1 MKKRTSPSSE
11 LQQPYFIEDN
21 TISVSDIILIIAR
34 NLKIILIIPSI
45 LCLTTIIYSIFI
57 AKPVFTSTSKIM
69 SSSGG
74 GASQAANLAAQFGI
88 NIPTG
93 QSEPKWVY
101 PEIIKSRT
109 LARAVLK
116 QKFDTYKF
124 GPDKSLLQILTFGNR
139 KPKSSPSILEINGVN
154 SLLGMIRVSEDVK
167 TGILTLQ
174 IDASEPVLASEI
186 NRVIIEELDIHQ
198 QMYNKNKTSET
209 KQFIEERI
217 VDVETELMASEED
230 LKVFMDRNRR
240 IENSPALQLE
250 RQRLGREVTVLTG
263 VFTTLKQQL
272 ETTKIEEV
280 KESNYVIVID
290 PPEVPLH
297 RSKPK
302 RKIMVVFAG
311 FLGLGLGILLAF
323 IKDYSLNREIE
334 EKEKMVEAKLL
345 FLESITKFFPK
356 KLR

>member
-93 QSEPKWVY
+93 QSETKWVY

-186 NRVIIEELDIHQ
+186 NRVFDQ
-198 QMYNKNKTSET
+198 K
-209 KQFIEERI
+209 
-217 VDVETELMASEED
+217 A
-230 LKVFMDRNRR
+230 
-240 IENSPALQLE
+240 
-250 RQRLGREVTVLTG
+250 
-263 VFTTLKQQL
+263 
-272 ETTKIEEV
+272 
-280 KESNYVIVID
+280 
-290 PPEVPLH
+290 
-297 RSKPK
+297 
-302 RKIMVVFAG
+302 
-311 FLGLGLGILLAF
+311 
-323 IKDYSLNREIE
+323 
-334 EKEKMVEAKLL
+334 
-345 FLESITKFFPK
+345 
-356 KLR
+356 